1 MQKAGTLMKAL
12 TVICMLLCLA
22 CAEAGPHRI
31 PRRRE
36 RPKPLHTSL
45 SWKQIAAGGAA
56 AGTVIAAYKVSNGIE
71 NGFER
76 AAERDPR
83 GFLNLWAY
91 LPHLL
96 MLTGIFA
103 LYKWYQNLNRRKE
116 EK

>member
-12 TVICMLLCLA
+12 TVICMVLCLT

-31 PRRRE
+31 PPRRVP
-36 RPKPLHTSL
+36 RPGHTSL

-71 NGFER
+71 NSFER

>member
-12 TVICMLLCLA
+12 TVICMLLCLT

-31 PRRRE
+31 PPRRVP
-36 RPKPLHTSL
+36 RPGHTSL

>member
-1 MQKAGTLMKAL
+1 MKVL

-31 PRRRE
+31 PPRRVP
-36 RPKPLHTSL
+36 RPGHTSL

>member
-1 MQKAGTLMKAL
+1 MKAL

-31 PRRRE
+31 PPRRVP
-36 RPKPLHTSL
+36 RPGHTSL

-71 NGFER
+71 NGFEK
-76 AAERDPR
+76 AAEKEPA
-83 GFLNLWAY
+83 GFLCLWAF
-91 LPHLL
+91 LPHVLVL
-96 MLTGIFA
+96 AGIFA
-103 LYKWYQNLNRRKE
+103 LYKWYQNLNRKKE

>member
-31 PRRRE
+31 PPRRVP
-36 RPKPLHTSL
+36 RPGHTSL

-71 NGFER
+71 NGFKR

>member
-12 TVICMLLCLA
+12 ILICMLLCLT

-31 PRRRE
+31 PRRRVP
-36 RPKPLHTSL
+36 RPGHTSL

-71 NGFER
+71 NGFGR

-103 LYKWYQNLNRRKE
+103 LYKWYQNLNRKD

>member
-1 MQKAGTLMKAL
+1 MKLLLM
-12 TVICMLLCLA
+12 ICLMLSLA

-31 PRRRE
+31 PPRRVP
-36 RPKPLHTSL
+36 RPGHTSL

-96 MLTGIFA
+96 MLVGIFA

>member
-12 TVICMLLCLA
+12 TVICMVLCLT

-31 PRRRE
+31 PPRRVP
-36 RPKPLHTSL
+36 RPGHTSL
-45 SWKQIAAGGAA
+45 SWTQIAAGGAA

-83 GFLNLWAY
+83 GLLNLWAY

>member
-12 TVICMLLCLA
+12 TVICMLLCLT

-31 PRRRE
+31 PPRRVP
-36 RPKPLHTSL
+36 RPGHTSL

-56 AGTVIAAYKVSNGIE
+56 AGTDIAAYKVSNGIE

-96 MLTGIFA
+96 ALVGIFA

>member
-1 MQKAGTLMKAL
+1 MKLLLM
-12 TVICMLLCLA
+12 ICLMLCVT
-22 CAEAGPHRI
+22 CADARHRI
-31 PRRRE
+31 HRRKE
-36 RPKPLHTSL
+36 PPKPLHTSL

-56 AGTVIAAYKVSNGIE
+56 AGTVVAAYKVSNGIE
-71 NGFER
+71 NGLEK

-83 GFLNLWAY
+83 GFLNGWAY

-96 MLTGIFA
+96 MLVGSFA

>member
-12 TVICMLLCLA
+12 TVICMVLCLA

-31 PRRRE
+31 PPRRVP
-36 RPKPLHTSL
+36 RPRHTSL

>member
-1 MQKAGTLMKAL
+1 MKVL

-31 PRRRE
+31 PPRRVP
-36 RPKPLHTSL
+36 RPGHTSL

-96 MLTGIFA
+96 ALVGIFA

>member
-31 PRRRE
+31 PPRRVP
-36 RPKPLHTSL
+36 RPGHTSL

-96 MLTGIFA
+96 ALVGIFA

>member
-1 MQKAGTLMKAL
+1 MQKAGTLMKVL

-31 PRRRE
+31 PPRRVP
-36 RPKPLHTSL
+36 RPGHTSL